1 MNDLQLRGIAMT
13 FEEIA
18 VALGRVEAIL
28 QRRPEAGIHD
38 DSPACVQWDGGL
50 KMVATDENGFRL
62 ETDMPVEI
70 GGGGEAVTPGWLL
83 RAGLASCTATR
94 VAMAAA
100 SEGIALASLEV
111 TANSR
116 TDIRGMLDIP
126 DRGGATIPAG
136 PQDVR
141 LDVRIRAP
149 GVPAERLKLL
159 VEKSNGCS
167 PVTCAMQTTI
177 PVRLHIEVDGD

>member
-62 ETDMPVEI
+62 VTDMPVEI

-83 RAGLASCTATR
+83 RAGL
-94 VAMAAA
+94 
-100 SEGIALASLEV
+100 ALASLEV